1 MANDPEN
8 KGWNQENLEEQDSFY
23 KNEESPADTDED
35 LTEEEYIK
43 AQAYSDEIAQA
54 ASEGATKINW
64 LKELF
69 EWTQAIAVAV
79 VLALLINQFLFAIVQ
94 VEGSSMVPTLH
105 DKERLIVT
113 KLFYKPKQ
121 HDIVIIKSSVLK
133 KHIVK
138 RVIALPGQ
146 EINIDSQT
154 GDVYVDGVLQD
165 EPYIKEKINPSRIG
179 TKYHYPFV
187 VPEDTVF
194 VMGDNRNNS
203 QDSRSIGVIPY
214 SEIVGKAAFRIMP
227 FNKFGGLYQNLAEE
241 DGQ

>member
-1 MANDPEN
+1 MINEPEN
-8 KGWNQENLEEQDSFY
+8 WQEHNDENDTDYAPVSSEQENDSL
-23 KNEESPADTDED
+23 AED
-35 LTEEEYIK
+35 DFGDNFIK
-43 AQAYSDEIAQA
+43 AEALGADEVADGLQK
-54 ASEGATKINW
+54 SGGW
-64 LKELF
+64 LKEF
-69 EWTQAIAVAV
+69 YEWTQAIALAV
-79 VLALLINQFLFAIVQ
+79 VLALFINQFLFAIVQ

-113 KLFYKPKQ
+113 KLFYKPQPK
-121 HDIVIIKSSVLK
+121 DIVIIKSSVLK

-146 EINIDSQT
+146 VVDINSAT

-165 EPYIKEKINPSRIG
+165 EPYIKEKISSARVG
-179 TKYHYPFV
+179 TKYQYPYT
-187 VPEDTVF
+187 VPENTVF

-214 SEIVGKAAFRIMP
+214 KEIVGKASFRIMP
-227 FNKFGGLYQNLAEE
+227 FNKIGGLYHNLSQSSA